1 MVNVLKKVFS
11 MSLMTL
17 FLFAFFVAI
26 GRATFIENDF
36 GRHVAQKLV
45 YQAWWFEMIIGYLT
59 LSVLFNIYR
68 YKLLQWKKIG
78 SLMFHLSFVVIIIG
92 AWVTRVTGFEGAMM
106 IREDGSTNII
116 ISYDTFLQ
124 MKIHD
129 FDQQYV
135 YNMPVIL
142 DKSTNND
149 FDYTFDFPGEVDP
162 ITISFVGMKEGVKDT
177 LIPTGK
183 SSGDPYL
190 EIVTVG
196 QNGRQ
201 YNYLKS
207 GDILNGQ
214 GLLMSFNNDS
224 LTEAISIFE
233 TDSGLFIKSP
243 YDLNYMR
250 MADQSQGMI
259 VRDSIQ
265 PFGLKQLYEFMGV
278 NFVSSNYYP
287 SARLERVESA
297 IGNKEMKE
305 VMVAVT
311 QGGQTTQV
319 PLIGGKGQYPEWNR
333 FKFGNLNYE
342 LAFGSRLIQLPFY
355 IYLNDFELKRYPG
368 TDKPSSFSSY
378 VTLVDPA
385 KNLEQEH
392 HIFMN
397 NVLDYGGYRF
407 FQSSYDPDEKGTVL
421 SVNHDATGTLITYI
435 GYTFLALGFILN
447 LFASGGR
454 FRHLVKKATEIRKK
468 RESMATLLILGLGL
482 MFSNPTHAQDQ
493 KAGDNEV
500 FQGADTSLVVDFEHA
515 EEFSKLVVQSYSGRF
530 QPVHTLAEDL
540 LHKISRQD
548 KYKGQT
554 AMQVFLGLHTNGLAW
569 NMEPLIYVSGKPLRD
584 KLNLGEE
591 KYASLVDFY
600 TLDFQ
605 YIILDDVE
613 AARLKRDADRS
624 QYDKDVL
631 KTDERISILSGVMTG
646 MYLSI
651 FPLPNDPAE
660 NWYSPYEDNL
670 PFEQKDAAFVNDIM
684 QLYRVAV
691 NKGFQTGDWS
701 EANRI
706 VGVISS
712 FQRKF
717 GNAET
722 IPTDSQVDLEIT
734 YNKANIFK
742 HLMRAYLAVGFILLI
757 LQFVQVLK
765 PRFKFRTVFNIGYA
779 VFIVLFLL
787 HGIGLGVR
795 WYLSGHAPWS
805 DGYEATVFIGF
816 VAALCGVLFYKRFP
830 IIVPVAGIMAWLLL
844 FVAHL
849 SVMDPQMTDLVP
861 VLKSYWLKIHV
872 AVITGSY
879 AFLGIGAILGLVNM
893 IFYFFA
899 NNENEKRVRMTTKE
913 LTYLAE
919 IVIIIGLFMLTIGTF
934 LGGVWANESWG
945 RYWGWDPKETWA
957 LASVLVYAILLHL
970 RFIPFLKSEF
980 AFNVGAL
987 WGYSSIIMTFFGVNY
1002 YLSGLHSYAQGDPVP
1017 VPMWVKVGIVILI
1030 LLSVSSGI
1038 FYQRRRNQSKQAKK

>member
-1 MVNVLKKVFS
+1 

-26 GRATFIENDF
+26 GRATFIENDY
-36 GRHVAQKLV
+36 GRHVAYKLV
-45 YQAWWFEMIIGYLT
+45 YQAWWFEMIIAYLT
-59 LSVLFNIYR
+59 MSVLFNVYR
-68 YKLLQWKKIG
+68 YKLLQWKKLG

-92 AWVTRVTGFEGAMM
+92 AWVTRTKGFEGAMM
-106 IREDGSTNII
+106 IREEGSSNII
-116 ISYDTFLQ
+116 VSYETFLQ
-124 MKIHD
+124 MKVHD
-129 FDQQYV
+129 YEQQYV

-142 DKSTNND
+142 DKTTDNY
-149 FDYTFDFPGEVDP
+149 FEHTIDFPGEAAP
-162 ITISFVGMKEGVKDT
+162 ITLSFIEMKEGIKDT
-177 LIPTGK
+177 IIPTGK

-233 TDSGLFIKSP
+233 TDSGLYIQSP
-243 YDLNYMR
+243 YDLGYMR
-250 MADQSQGMI
+250 MADQSQGTI

-265 PFGLKQLYEFMGV
+265 PFGLKQLYEFNGV

-287 SARLERVESA
+287 GARLERIESE
-297 IGNKEMKE
+297 IGNKEIKE
-305 VMVAVT
+305 VLVSVE
-311 QGGQTTQV
+311 QGGQATQV

-333 FKFGNLNYE
+333 FQFGNLNYE
-342 LAFGSRLIQLPFY
+342 LAYGSRLIELPFY

-378 VTLVDPA
+378 VTLVDPRLG
-385 KNLEQEH
+385 LEEER
-392 HIFMN
+392 HIYMN

-407 FQSSYDPDEKGTVL
+407 FQSSYDPDEGGTVL
-421 SVNHDATGTLITYI
+421 SVNHDAPGTLITYI
-435 GYTFLALGFILN
+435 GYALLGLGFILN
-447 LFASGGR
+447 LFASAGR
-454 FRHLVKKATEIRKK
+454 FRFLVKKATEIRKK
-468 RESMATLLILGLGL
+468 RESMTSILILGLGI
-482 MFSNPTHAQDQ
+482 FFANSTAAQT
-493 KAGDNEV
+493 AGDNEI
-500 FQGADTSLVVDFEHA
+500 FQGADTSLVVDYEHA
-515 EEFSKLVVQSYSGRF
+515 EAFSKLVVQSYSGRF

-569 NMEPLIYVSGKPLRD
+569 NMEPLVYVSGKPLRE
-584 KLNLGEE
+584 KLNLGDE

-605 YIILDDVE
+605 YILLDDVE
-613 AARLKRDADRS
+613 AARRKREADRN

-660 NWYSPYEDNL
+660 NWYSPYEENL
-670 PFEQKDAAFVNDIM
+670 PFEQKDGAFVSDIM

-691 NKGFQTGDWS
+691 DKGFQTGDWS

-706 VGVISS
+706 VGVISG
-712 FQRKF
+712 FQRNF
-717 GNAET
+717 GNPET
-722 IPTDSQVDLEIT
+722 IPTESQVDLEIM
-734 YNKANIFK
+734 YNKANTFK
-742 HLMRAYLAVGFILLI
+742 HLMRAYLAIGLILLV
-757 LQFVQVLK
+757 LQFIQVLQPK
-765 PRFKFRTVFNIGYA
+765 FKFRAVFNIGYGL
-779 VFIVLFLL
+779 FVLMFLL
-787 HGIGLGVR
+787 HGTALGVR

-816 VAALCGVLFYKRFP
+816 VSALCGVLFYRKFP

-899 NNENEKRVRMTTKE
+899 NDENEKRLRMTTKE

-957 LASVLVYAILLHL
+957 LASVLVYAIVLHL
-970 RFIPFLKSEF
+970 RFVPFLKSEF

-1017 VPMWVKVGIVILI
+1017 IPLWVKIGVVILVVLTI
-1030 LLSVSSGI
+1030 SSGI
-1038 FYQRRRNQSKQAKK
+1038 FYNRRRKSVNPAKKLS